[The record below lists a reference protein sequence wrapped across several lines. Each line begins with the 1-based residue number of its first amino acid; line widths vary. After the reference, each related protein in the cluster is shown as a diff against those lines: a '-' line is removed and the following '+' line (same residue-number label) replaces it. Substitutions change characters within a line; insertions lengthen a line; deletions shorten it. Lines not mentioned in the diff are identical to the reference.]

1 MSALRVS
8 TRGLCMRYGD
18 RQVVDGLD
26 LEFGPGE
33 VVGLLGPNGAGK
45 TTTFNLV
52 VGAQRPSAGDVF
64 LGERAITHLPMF
76 RRARLGIVYLPQEAS
91 IFRKL
96 SVADNVNAILETL
109 EPSPQRRRARTAE
122 LLDELGIAGRA
133 RQRAELLS
141 GGERRRVEIAR
152 ALALNPAFLLL
163 DEPFTGIDPLAVRDI
178 QKLMEQLRARG
189 IGIVITEHKVQET
202 LSVCDRAYIL
212 RHGRMIRHG
221 TPEEIAAD
229 PRIRE
234 VYLGEDFRLG

>member
-1 MSALRVS
+1 MLKLQVTELNKRFGGLHVLKGVS
-8 TRGLCMRYGD
+8 FEVNGPELIGLI
-18 RQVVDGLD
+18 
-26 LEFGPGE
+26 
-33 VVGLLGPNGAGK
+33 GPNGAGK

-64 LGERAITHLPMF
+64 LGQRAITHLPMF

-109 EPSPQRRRARTAE
+109 EASPQRRRARTAE
-122 LLDELGIAGRA
+122 LLEELGIAGRA